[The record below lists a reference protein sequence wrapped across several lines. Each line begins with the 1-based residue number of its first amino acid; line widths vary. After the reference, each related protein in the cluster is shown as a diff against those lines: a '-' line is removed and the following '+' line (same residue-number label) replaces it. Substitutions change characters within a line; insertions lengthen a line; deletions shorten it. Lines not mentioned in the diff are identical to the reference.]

1 MSKEIKVSNTDIAD
15 DLLLKKQLVNINSK
29 NINTPIKTISARNCR
44 SDIQI
49 NNDVKGLNE
58 IYTSFNEKTLL
69 EYLDGKR
76 SYLKQNKRIKNM
88 IGKTRED
95 EVVLTFVSYT
105 GYNYPIRKGID
116 FLTNISYL
124 NSDAT
129 VLPLLPYIFKNDNRD
144 FRDKLTDYTKFMREC
159 IDSINR
165 LNNKAIIGV
174 IPAAIPPPLISELIE
189 FYYDNNI
196 KSFVFD
202 FMGNKPNV
210 VDLQVREMMA
220 CLNGPEYQ
228 LLGKS
233 FFYAI
238 NANSGKLLHDFP
250 VVEAKE
256 YLAFGYGFD
265 ALGDNHF
272 IKRIPKNVSELIRLV
287 NRGKDPIRRLFNNVD
302 YGYYKTS
309 ELNILKNVY
318 PDDTSIPFSVF
329 ENYKTNKV
337 KAIDAQILYNNER
350 LGIEAIKYRDLIRE
364 EKEKTSEYFKRKT
377 YVNNREILNLQEFR
391 KNVDL

>member
-1 MSKEIKVSNTDIAD
+1 MSKEIKTSNADVAD
-15 DLLLKKQLVNINSK
+15 DLLLKNQLVNINGK
-29 NINTPIKTISARNCR
+29 NIQTPIKTISARNCR
-44 SDIQI
+44 PDIQI
-49 NNDVKGLNE
+49 KNDVKGLNE
-58 IYTSFNEKTLL
+58 ICRSFNEKTLL
-69 EYLDGKR
+69 EFLDGTR
-76 SYLKQNKRIKNM
+76 SSLNLNKGIKNM
-88 IGKTRED
+88 VGKAGIN

-105 GYNYPIRKGID
+105 GFNYPIKKGID

-129 VLPLLPYIFKNDNRD
+129 VLPLLPYIFKNDNRE
-144 FRDKLTDYTKFMREC
+144 FKDKLDDYTKFMKEC

-174 IPAAIPPPLISELIE
+174 IPAATPPPFISDLIK

-202 FMGNKPNV
+202 FMGNKPSV

-238 NANSGKLLHDFP
+238 NANSGKLLHDTP

-272 IKRIPKNVSELIRLV
+272 MKLLPKNVRTLMKLA
-287 NRGKDPIRRLFNNVD
+287 NLGKDPIRRLFNNVD
-302 YGYYKTS
+302 YGYYKTN
-309 ELNILKNVY
+309 EFNKLKNVY
-318 PDDTSIPFSVF
+318 PDDASIPFSVF
-329 ENYKTNKV
+329 EDYKTNKA
-337 KAIDAQILYNNER
+337 KAIDAQILFNNER
-350 LGIEAIKYRDLIRE
+350 LGIEAINYRGLIKE
-364 EKEKTSEYFKRKT
+364 EKEKTAEYFKRKT
-377 YVNNREILNLQEFR
+377 YVSNNEILNLQEFR
-391 KNVDL
+391 RNISL